1 MAFPEFKPTV
11 PVFIR
16 TLEERHGAKT
26 LIALGDQRISYAEA
40 SQRSARLARGLLAE
54 GAGKGTRIAILM
66 PNGPDWVVAWLAVA
80 RIGAARAPVRIAWGR
95 RAWHG
100 SSWGTEIRIPRC
112 PAAVCACCAAQES
125 RYGWACSRPAVAS
138 STAVS

>member
-1 MAFPEFKPTV
+1 MAFPEFTPTV

-16 TLEERHGAKT
+16 PLEERHGAKP

-80 RIGAARAPVRIAWGR
+80 RIGAIAVPLNTFFQTHGEILHCTGLPSPVVRNPNEA
-95 RAWHG
+95 
-100 SSWGTEIRIPRC
+100 
-112 PAAVCACCAAQES
+112 
-125 RYGWACSRPAVAS
+125 
-138 STAVS
+138 